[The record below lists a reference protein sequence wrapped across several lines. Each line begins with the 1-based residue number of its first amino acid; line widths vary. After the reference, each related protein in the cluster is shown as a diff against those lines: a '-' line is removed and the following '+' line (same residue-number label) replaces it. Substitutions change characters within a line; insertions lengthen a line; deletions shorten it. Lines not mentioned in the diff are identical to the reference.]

1 MLTIQYKTP
10 HLTVFESAL
19 FRTTSTLI
27 ETDDLLLLVDPNWL
41 PIEIEYLQQ
50 AVQRK
55 QGNKPLYLLFT
66 HSDYD
71 HIIGWNAF
79 SDAKVIASSAF
90 VNNSDAEKNLEQIRT
105 FDDEYYISRDYEIAY
120 PIVDFSIERDGQ
132 ELVFGTT
139 KLMFYQAKGH
149 NSDGLF
155 TIVNDKYWVA
165 GDYLS
170 DIEFPFIYHSSI
182 EYEVTLAKTELILE
196 KHQPEILIPGHGQ
209 VATSFAEILKRKED
223 SLRYIHTL
231 RTAIKEGREFDLT
244 SLWKRYRFPKIM
256 TKFHEGN
263 VALMKKEL
271 GMN

>member
-1 MLTIQYKTP
+1 MIQFRNRAI
-10 HLTVFESAL
+10 TVFQSAL
-19 FRTTSTLI
+19 FCTTSTVIQTPDLVLI
-27 ETDDLLLLVDPNWL
+27 VDPTWL
-41 PIEIEYLQQ
+41 PEEVETIRQFVDKI
-50 AVQRK
+50 RS
-55 QGNKPLYLLFT
+55 NRPLFLLFT

-182 EYEVTLAKTELILE
+182 EYEATLAKTELILE

-271 GMN
+271 GMK